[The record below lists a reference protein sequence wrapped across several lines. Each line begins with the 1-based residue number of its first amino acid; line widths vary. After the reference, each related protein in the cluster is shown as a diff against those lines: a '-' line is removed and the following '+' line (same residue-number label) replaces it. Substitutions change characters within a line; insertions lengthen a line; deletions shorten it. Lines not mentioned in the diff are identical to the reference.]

1 MSLVTG
7 ADGFAGQHLIA
18 HLLATGREVVG
29 AVKGLPP
36 RLTTLSPEDA
46 ARVAWVPFDL
56 EDRESVRSVVLGHR
70 VSEVYHL
77 AAVTSVARSWS
88 DAAVAFRVNAIGTLW
103 LLESLADAL
112 RSGFSD
118 PKIVITGSAEVYGA
132 SAEERLPLT
141 EDAPLK
147 PLSPYAVSK
156 AVQELLALQCH
167 RAWGCRVVVTRSFN
181 HTGPGQRPPFVAA
194 ELADQVARL
203 ARAGRR
209 GAIVV
214 GNVEVRRDFSD
225 VRDVVRAY
233 KLLVER
239 GEPGAVYNVCSGVS
253 VSIRELLGLLAQIAG
268 IEVECRVDPSRL
280 RPADVPEFY
289 GSPRALEAATGWRAE
304 IPLRKTLH
312 DLLQHARAEE
322 SLDAG
327 VRR

>member
-1 MSLVTG
+1 M
-7 ADGFAGQHLIA
+7 
-18 HLLATGREVVG
+18 
-29 AVKGLPP
+29 
-36 RLTTLSPEDA
+36 
-46 ARVAWVPFDL
+46 
-56 EDRESVRSVVLGHR
+56 
-70 VSEVYHL
+70 SEVYHL

-112 RSGFSD
+112 RGGFSD